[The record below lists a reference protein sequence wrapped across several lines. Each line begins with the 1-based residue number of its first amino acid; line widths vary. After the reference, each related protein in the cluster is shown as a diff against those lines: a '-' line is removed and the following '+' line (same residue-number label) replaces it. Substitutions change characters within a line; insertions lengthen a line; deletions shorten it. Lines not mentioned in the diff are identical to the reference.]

1 MLWLGH
7 CGEVF
12 PETLDEY
19 KEIPSTDPSIVA
31 LSRKYII
38 SPDVTVPP
46 PEKVHG
52 FHNHTENPYTRWVHI
67 SGGPICSFAY
77 ALSQRGARKVLFD
90 LSVDH
95 LVGPFDNAL
104 AGLCRWGRD
113 EQRMGMKCVS
123 VSPPLFEHHKAKG
136 HVYKDSDIQKYG
148 GTKEDV
154 RDIGWTENIVWSAR
168 ANAHNMLISRKMES
182 QFEGQ

>member
-1 MLWLGH
+1 MS
-7 CGEVF
+7 
-12 PETLDEY
+12 
-19 KEIPSTDPSIVA
+19 STDPSIV
-31 LSRKYII
+31 LMSRKYII

-46 PEKVHG
+46 PDQVRG
-52 FHNHTENPYTRWVHI
+52 FQNYTETPYTRWVHM

-123 VSPPLFEHHKAKG
+123 VTPPLFEHHRPKG
-136 HVYKDSDIQKYG
+136 HVSKDSDIQKHG
-148 GTKEDV
+148 STKDEV
-154 RDIGWTENIVWSAR
+154 REVGWTENIVWSVR
-168 ANAHNMLISRKMES
+168 RNAHNIMSSRKMES
-182 QFEGQ
+182 QFGG